1 MKSILDDK
9 TFRLYIEVIII
20 TISILLAYTS
30 SLLLQEPIVYNNG
43 FGWDG
48 EKYHQI
54 AYQIQNNQTIA
65 TKAPFVYR
73 VGTPWL
79 AVKLFGGDL
88 KLSFIRVNTFF
99 ALLLPFFVYYFLK
112 KKGINSGLATLG
124 ALIYLSF
131 WHSPINF
138 FLYYPY
144 YVDPAA
150 LFFLFFG
157 ILISTSQMDRN
168 KKAIYLTIT
177 CGVGTLFREI
187 AAIPAFVFFLDYIF
201 NLSTIKFNYKYIF
214 SKEIINKLFCKM
226 SLISALPFLISFAV
240 YLIIFFN
247 VTTTNSHKFWNS
259 AFDLFYNKSL
269 VNYFHALIVAY
280 GPIIFIALFNLKNL
294 VSLLKTHKLEA
305 IYFYLFLALALV
317 GGVDTERISFFG
329 APIIF
334 FFLAKL
340 LELDKVK
347 SLAYYSVL
355 VITMLLSMRLFL
367 ALPVDVN
374 DLHTYP
380 IITQF
385 SLDFSYLDLYA
396 SHADNKVRLVSF
408 AEYIL
413 IFILLYFSRK
423 INKIRID

>member
-1 MKSILDDK
+1 
-9 TFRLYIEVIII
+9 
-20 TISILLAYTS
+20 
-30 SLLLQEPIVYNNG
+30 
-43 FGWDG
+43 
-48 EKYHQI
+48 
-54 AYQIQNNQTIA
+54 
-65 TKAPFVYR
+65 
-73 VGTPWL
+73 
-79 AVKLFGGDL
+79 
-88 KLSFIRVNTFF
+88 
-99 ALLLPFFVYYFLK
+99 
-112 KKGINSGLATLG
+112 
-124 ALIYLSF
+124 
-131 WHSPINF
+131 
-138 FLYYPY
+138 
-144 YVDPAA
+144 
-150 LFFLFFG
+150 
-157 ILISTSQMDRN
+157 
-168 KKAIYLTIT
+168 
-177 CGVGTLFREI
+177 
-187 AAIPAFVFFLDYIF
+187 
-201 NLSTIKFNYKYIF
+201 
-214 SKEIINKLFCKM
+214 
-226 SLISALPFLISFAV
+226 
-240 YLIIFFN
+240 
-247 VTTTNSHKFWNS
+247 
-259 AFDLFYNKSL
+259 
-269 VNYFHALIVAY
+269 VAY